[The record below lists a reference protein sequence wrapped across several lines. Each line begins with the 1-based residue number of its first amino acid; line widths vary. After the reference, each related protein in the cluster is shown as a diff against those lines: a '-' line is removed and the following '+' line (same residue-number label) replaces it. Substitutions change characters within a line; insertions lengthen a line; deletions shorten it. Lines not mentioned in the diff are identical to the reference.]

1 MDTQLAF
8 TRNIGWVTESEA
20 LVLSNKHVA
29 IAGMGGVGG
38 HYAEMMARLGVR
50 NFTLADFDSFEIA
63 NLNRQNGSGHSQ
75 LGKKKLDVIAARIR
89 DINPQAQIRL
99 FPEGVNASNLNDFL
113 EKADVYLDGLDF
125 FVLEERFQIFKR
137 LRELGIPGI
146 TVAPIAM
153 GASLV
158 VFTKDS
164 MSFEDYFGYDEST
177 PDLERG
183 IRFLVGLSPTMIQRH
198 YQADRT
204 RVDFKNHKVPSLPM
218 GCYLAAGVAGT
229 TALKVLL
236 NRGPLRAAPWSL
248 HYDAYLNTYRQRY
261 TFLGAANPVQKL
273 KCWLAYK
280 LVDPSKNQN

>member
-1 MDTQLAF
+1 MDTQEAF
-8 TRNIGWVTESEA
+8 SRNIGWVTADEA
-20 LVLSNKHVA
+20 QVLANKHVA

-50 NFTLADFDSFEIA
+50 NFTLADFDHFEIA
-63 NLNRQNGSGHSQ
+63 NFNRQNGSGHSQ
-75 LGKKKLDVIAARIR
+75 IGKKKLDVIAGRIR
-89 DINPQAQIRL
+89 DINPKANIR
-99 FPEGVNASNLNDFL
+99 FFADGVNRSNLNEFL

-125 FVLEERFQIFKR
+125 FVLKERLWVFNR

-146 TVAPIAM
+146 TVAPIGM

-164 MSFEDYFGYDEST
+164 MSFEEYFGYTEST
-177 PDLERG
+177 PELERG
-183 IRFLVGLSPTMIQRH
+183 IRFLVGLSPTMLQRH

-204 RVDFKNHKVPSLPM
+204 RVDFKNHKVPSMPM

-248 HYDAYLNTYRQRY
+248 HYDAYLQTYRQRY
-261 TFLGAANPVQKL
+261 TFLGAANPLQKL
-273 KCWLAYK
+273 KCWVAYK
-280 LVDPSKNQN
+280 MVTQKNN